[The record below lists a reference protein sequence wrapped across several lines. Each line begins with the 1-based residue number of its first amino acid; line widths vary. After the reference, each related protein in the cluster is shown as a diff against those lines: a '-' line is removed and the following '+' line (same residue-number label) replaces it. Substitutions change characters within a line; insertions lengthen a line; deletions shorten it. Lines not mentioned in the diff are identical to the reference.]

1 MEGLVL
7 IVVTIFIVASLS
19 VGIVLSVI
27 QNKKNKNIKKTLD
40 KLEVEKNVIDST
52 PIMPELAK
60 LEGYLKND
68 KINIMYQEWKDRLD
82 TIKTS
87 HIPKITDM
95 ILEADYALSQMDYK
109 GAMYKIA
116 KLEMEIYKVRT
127 SSEFLLNEIKALTS
141 SEEKNRA
148 VITTQKTKYRE
159 LYQKFLNSQ
168 NEFGE
173 YVNTVSLQFENIAKR
188 FEDFETAMDNNAYN
202 EVSPLINA
210 IDEMLNHMQVV
221 VDEVPSIVLIA
232 TNVLPNKISE
242 IQKIYNKMIE
252 KGYPLDYL
260 NVEYNIE
267 EAHKKI
273 NDILDRCKV
282 LNLENSLFEL
292 QVLVKYFDSL
302 FEDFDKEKS
311 TRETYETIN
320 NNFVTKLEKANRLIS
335 EIFMQLDDI
344 KKLYNL
350 SDEDIEELNVIR
362 EEIKGLNS
370 DYKTLNAH
378 ISNNTFA
385 YSKITKEVEVLQ
397 VKLSSIEDRL
407 DAMLDSIGSM
417 HDDEIRARQQLEE
430 IKQILKQS
438 KNKLREYNLPVIT
451 KAYIVEL
458 KEAQAAI
465 KEIINEL
472 DKKPITIEV
481 LNTRVDTARDLVLK
495 LFGRTNEML
504 KTAMFAEMAIVYGNR
519 YRSSVPDLNRNLTNA
534 ESLFYKGEYQDSLEL
549 TINCLNRIEPG
560 IYDKLLS
567 LYGDKQSQN

>member
-1 MEGLVL
+1 MEGFIL

-68 KINIMYQEWKDRLD
+68 KINVMYQEWKERLD

-95 ILEADYALSQMDYK
+95 LLEADYALSQMDYK

-168 NEFGE
+168 SDFGQ

-232 TNVLPNKISE
+232 TNVLPNKIIE
-242 IQKIYNKMIE
+242 IQKLYKKMVE

-267 EAHKKI
+267 EANKKI

-302 FEDFDKEKS
+302 FEDFDKEKA

-320 NNFVTKLEKANRLIS
+320 KNFASKLDKTNYLIS
-335 EIFMQLDDI
+335 EIFLQLDDI
-344 KKLYNL
+344 KQLYNL
-350 SDEDIEELNVIR
+350 SDEDIEELNVIK
-362 EEIKGLNS
+362 EELKTLNA
-370 DYKTLNAH
+370 DYQTLNAH

-397 VKLSSIEDRL
+397 VKLSSIEERL
-407 DAMLDSIGSM
+407 DLMLDSIGSM

-451 KAYIVEL
+451 KTYIVEL

-465 KEIINEL
+465 KEIVNEL

-519 YRSSVPDLNRNLTNA
+519 YRSSVPDLNKNLINA
-534 ESLFYKGEYQDSLEL
+534 EGLFYKGEYQDSLEL

-560 IYDKLLS
+560 IYDKLLA

>member
-302 FEDFDKEKS
+302 FEDFDKEKA

-362 EEIKGLNS
+362 EEIKVLNS

-549 TINCLNRIEPG
+549 TINCLNRIETG

>member
-302 FEDFDKEKS
+302 FEDFDKEKA

-519 YRSSVPDLNRNLTNA
+519 YRSSVPDLNGNLTNA

>member
-1 MEGLVL
+1 MEGFIL

-60 LEGYLKND
+60 LEGYLKNE
-68 KINIMYQEWKDRLD
+68 KINVMYQEWKERLD

-95 ILEADYALSQMDYK
+95 LLEADYALSQMDYK

-168 NEFGE
+168 SDFGE
-173 YVNTVSLQFENIAKR
+173 YVNTISLQFENIAKR

-232 TNVLPNKISE
+232 TNVLPNKIIE
-242 IQKIYNKMIE
+242 IQKLYKKMVE

-267 EAHKKI
+267 EANKKI

-302 FEDFDKEKS
+302 FEDFDKEKA

-320 NNFVTKLEKANRLIS
+320 KNFASKLDKTNYLIS
-335 EIFMQLDDI
+335 EIFLQLNDI
-344 KKLYNL
+344 KQLYNL
-350 SDEDIEELNVIR
+350 SDEDIEELNVIK
-362 EEIKGLNS
+362 EELKTLNS
-370 DYKTLNAH
+370 DYQTLNAH

-397 VKLSSIEDRL
+397 VKLSSIEERL
-407 DAMLDSIGSM
+407 DVMLDSIGSM

-451 KAYIVEL
+451 KTYIVEL

-519 YRSSVPDLNRNLTNA
+519 YRSSVPDLNKNLINA
-534 ESLFYKGEYQDSLEL
+534 EGLFYKGEYQDSLEL

-560 IYDKLLS
+560 IYDKLLA

>member
-221 VDEVPSIVLIA
+221 VEEVPSIVLIA

-302 FEDFDKEKS
+302 FEDFDKEKA

-407 DAMLDSIGSM
+407 DVMLDSIGSM

-567 LYGDKQSQN
+567 LYGDKQSQS

>member
-202 EVSPLINA
+202 EVSLLINA

>member
-141 SEEKNRA
+141 NEEKNRA

-302 FEDFDKEKS
+302 FEDFDKEKA

-438 KNKLREYNLPVIT
+438 KNKLREYNLPIIT

>member
-1 MEGLVL
+1 MEGFIL

-68 KINIMYQEWKDRLD
+68 KINVMYQEWKERLD

-95 ILEADYALSQMDYK
+95 LLEADYALSQMDYK

-168 NEFGE
+168 SDFGE
-173 YVNTVSLQFENIAKR
+173 YVNTISLQFENIAKR

-232 TNVLPNKISE
+232 TNVLPNKIIE
-242 IQKIYNKMIE
+242 IQKLYKKMVE

-267 EAHKKI
+267 EANKKI

-302 FEDFDKEKS
+302 FEDFDKEKA

-320 NNFVTKLEKANRLIS
+320 KNFASKLDKTNYLIS
-335 EIFMQLDDI
+335 EIFLQLDDI
-344 KKLYNL
+344 KQLYNL
-350 SDEDIEELNVIR
+350 SDEDIEELNVIK
-362 EEIKGLNS
+362 EELKTLNS
-370 DYKTLNAH
+370 DYQTLNAH

-397 VKLSSIEDRL
+397 VKLSSIEERL
-407 DAMLDSIGSM
+407 DVMLDSIGSM

-451 KAYIVEL
+451 KTYIVEL

-519 YRSSVPDLNRNLTNA
+519 YRSSVPDLNKNLINA
-534 ESLFYKGEYQDSLEL
+534 EGLFYKGEYQDSLEL

-560 IYDKLLS
+560 IYDKLLA

>member
-302 FEDFDKEKS
+302 FEDFDKEKA

-407 DAMLDSIGSM
+407 DVMLDSIGSM
-417 HDDEIRARQQLEE
+417 HDDEIRASQQLEE

>member
-7 IVVTIFIVASLS
+7 IVVTIFIATSLS
-19 VGIVLSVI
+19 VGIVLSII

-40 KLEVEKNVIDST
+40 KLEIEKNVIDSA

-68 KINIMYQEWKDRLD
+68 KINVMYQEWKERLD

-95 ILEADYALSQMDYK
+95 LLEADYALSQMDYK

-127 SSEFLLNEIKALTS
+127 SSEFLLNEIKELTS

-148 VITTQKTKYRE
+148 VITTQKKKYRE

-168 NEFGE
+168 NDFGDF
-173 YVNTVSLQFENIAKR
+173 VNTVSMQFENIAKR
-188 FEDFETAMDNNAYN
+188 FEDFENAMDNNAYN
-202 EVSPLINA
+202 EVAPLINA
-210 IDEMLNHMQVV
+210 IDEMINHMQVV

-242 IQKIYNKMIE
+242 IQKLYRKMVE

-260 NVEYNIE
+260 NVEYNID
-267 EAHKKI
+267 EANKKI

-302 FEDFDKEKS
+302 FEDFDKEKA

-320 NNFVTKLEKANRLIS
+320 KNFATKLDKTNYLIS

-344 KKLYNL
+344 RNLYNL
-350 SDEDIEELNVIR
+350 SDEDVEELNVIR
-362 EEIKGLNS
+362 EELKTLNS

-407 DAMLDSIGSM
+407 DVMLDSIGSM

-451 KAYIVEL
+451 KTYIVEL

-465 KEIINEL
+465 KEIIIEL
-472 DKKPITIEV
+472 DKKPITIDV

-519 YRSSVPDLNRNLTNA
+519 YRSSIPDLNKNLINA

-549 TINCLNRIEPG
+549 SINCLNRIEPG

-567 LYGDKQSQN
+567 LYGDKKTQN

>member
-7 IVVTIFIVASLS
+7 VVVTIFIVASLS

-302 FEDFDKEKS
+302 FEDFDKEKA

-481 LNTRVDTARDLVLK
+481 LNTRVDTAIDLVLK

>member
-1 MEGLVL
+1 MEGFIL

-68 KINIMYQEWKDRLD
+68 KINVMYQEWKERLD

-95 ILEADYALSQMDYK
+95 LLEADYALSQMDYK

-168 NEFGE
+168 SDFGE
-173 YVNTVSLQFENIAKR
+173 YVNTISLQFENIAKR

-232 TNVLPNKISE
+232 TNVLPNKIIE
-242 IQKIYNKMIE
+242 IQKLYKKMVE

-267 EAHKKI
+267 EANKKI

-302 FEDFDKEKS
+302 FEDFDKEKA

-320 NNFVTKLEKANRLIS
+320 KNFASKLDKTNYLIS
-335 EIFMQLDDI
+335 EIFLQLDDI
-344 KKLYNL
+344 KQLYNL
-350 SDEDIEELNVIR
+350 SDEDIEELNVIK
-362 EEIKGLNS
+362 EELKTLNS
-370 DYKTLNAH
+370 DYQTLNAH

-397 VKLSSIEDRL
+397 VKLSSIEERL
-407 DAMLDSIGSM
+407 DVMLDSIGSM

-451 KAYIVEL
+451 KTYIVEL

-465 KEIINEL
+465 KEIVNEL

-519 YRSSVPDLNRNLTNA
+519 YRSSVPDLNKNLINA
-534 ESLFYKGEYQDSLEL
+534 EGLFYKGEYQDSLEL

-560 IYDKLLS
+560 IYDKLLA

>member
-1 MEGLVL
+1 MEGFIL

-60 LEGYLKND
+60 LEGYLKNE
-68 KINIMYQEWKDRLD
+68 KINVMYQEWKERLD

-95 ILEADYALSQMDYK
+95 LLEADYALSQMDYK

-168 NEFGE
+168 SDFGE
-173 YVNTVSLQFENIAKR
+173 YVNTISLQFENIAKR

-232 TNVLPNKISE
+232 TNVLPNKIIE
-242 IQKIYNKMIE
+242 IQKLYKKMVE

-267 EAHKKI
+267 EANKKI

-302 FEDFDKEKS
+302 FEDFDKEKA

-320 NNFVTKLEKANRLIS
+320 SNFISKLDKTNRLIR
-335 EIFMQLDDI
+335 EIFLQLNDI
-344 KKLYNL
+344 KQLYNL
-350 SDEDIEELNVIR
+350 SDEDIEELNVIK
-362 EEIKGLNS
+362 EELKTLNS
-370 DYKTLNAH
+370 DYQTLNAH

-397 VKLSSIEDRL
+397 VKLSSIEERL
-407 DAMLDSIGSM
+407 DVMLDSIGSM

-451 KAYIVEL
+451 KTYIVEL

-519 YRSSVPDLNRNLTNA
+519 YRSSVPDLNKNLINA
-534 ESLFYKGEYQDSLEL
+534 EGLFYKGEYQDSLEL

-560 IYDKLLS
+560 IYDKLLA

>member
-221 VDEVPSIVLIA
+221 VEEVPSIVLIA

-302 FEDFDKEKS
+302 FEDFDKEKA

-407 DAMLDSIGSM
+407 DVMLDSIGSM

>member
-1 MEGLVL
+1 MEGFIL

-68 KINIMYQEWKDRLD
+68 KINVMYQEWKERLD

-95 ILEADYALSQMDYK
+95 LLEADYALSQMDYK

-168 NEFGE
+168 SDFGE
-173 YVNTVSLQFENIAKR
+173 YVNTISLQFENIAKR

-232 TNVLPNKISE
+232 TNVLPNKIIE
-242 IQKIYNKMIE
+242 IQKLYKKMVE

-267 EAHKKI
+267 EANKKI

-302 FEDFDKEKS
+302 FEDFDKEKA

-320 NNFVTKLEKANRLIS
+320 KNFVSKLDKTNYLIS
-335 EIFMQLDDI
+335 EIFLQLDDI
-344 KKLYNL
+344 KQLYNL
-350 SDEDIEELNVIR
+350 SDEDIEELNVIK
-362 EEIKGLNS
+362 EELKTLNS
-370 DYKTLNAH
+370 DYQTLNAH

-397 VKLSSIEDRL
+397 VKLSSIEERL
-407 DAMLDSIGSM
+407 DVMLDSIGSM

-451 KAYIVEL
+451 KTYIVEL

-465 KEIINEL
+465 KEIVNEL

-519 YRSSVPDLNRNLTNA
+519 YRSSVPDLNKNLINA
-534 ESLFYKGEYQDSLEL
+534 EGLFYKGEYQDSLEL

-560 IYDKLLS
+560 IYDKLLA

>member
-95 ILEADYALSQMDYK
+95 ILEADYVSQMDYK

-302 FEDFDKEKS
+302 FEDFDKEKA

-417 HDDEIRARQQLEE
+417 HDDEIRARQQLED

>member
-273 NDILDRCKV
+273 NDILERCKV

-302 FEDFDKEKS
+302 FEDFDKEKA

-407 DAMLDSIGSM
+407 DTMLDSIGSM

-465 KEIINEL
+465 
-472 DKKPITIEV
+472 
-481 LNTRVDTARDLVLK
+481 
-495 LFGRTNEML
+495 
-504 KTAMFAEMAIVYGNR
+504 
-519 YRSSVPDLNRNLTNA
+519 
-534 ESLFYKGEYQDSLEL
+534 
-549 TINCLNRIEPG
+549 
-560 IYDKLLS
+560 
-567 LYGDKQSQN
+567 

>member
-481 LNTRVDTARDLVLK
+481 LNTRDDTARDLVLK

>member
-1 MEGLVL
+1 M
-7 IVVTIFIVASLS
+7 
-19 VGIVLSVI
+19 
-27 QNKKNKNIKKTLD
+27 
-40 KLEVEKNVIDST
+40 
-52 PIMPELAK
+52 
-60 LEGYLKND
+60 
-68 KINIMYQEWKDRLD
+68 
-82 TIKTS
+82 
-87 HIPKITDM
+87 
-95 ILEADYALSQMDYK
+95 
-109 GAMYKIA
+109 
-116 KLEMEIYKVRT
+116 
-127 SSEFLLNEIKALTS
+127 
-141 SEEKNRA
+141 
-148 VITTQKTKYRE
+148 
-159 LYQKFLNSQ
+159 
-168 NEFGE
+168 
-173 YVNTVSLQFENIAKR
+173 NTVSLQFENIAKR

-302 FEDFDKEKS
+302 FEDFDKEKA

-397 VKLSSIEDRL
+397 VKLSSIEDR
-407 DAMLDSIGSM
+407 
-417 HDDEIRARQQLEE
+417 
-430 IKQILKQS
+430 
-438 KNKLREYNLPVIT
+438 
-451 KAYIVEL
+451 
-458 KEAQAAI
+458 
-465 KEIINEL
+465 
-472 DKKPITIEV
+472 
-481 LNTRVDTARDLVLK
+481 
-495 LFGRTNEML
+495 
-504 KTAMFAEMAIVYGNR
+504 
-519 YRSSVPDLNRNLTNA
+519 
-534 ESLFYKGEYQDSLEL
+534 
-549 TINCLNRIEPG
+549 
-560 IYDKLLS
+560 
-567 LYGDKQSQN
+567 

>member
-302 FEDFDKEKS
+302 FEDFDKEKA

-362 EEIKGLNS
+362 EEIKVLNS

>member
-302 FEDFDKEKS
+302 FEDFDKEKA

-430 IKQILKQS
+430 IKQILK
-438 KNKLREYNLPVIT
+438 
-451 KAYIVEL
+451 EL
-458 KEAQAAI
+458 VPEARLVDI

>member
-173 YVNTVSLQFENIAKR
+173 YVDTVSLQFENIAKR

-302 FEDFDKEKS
+302 FEDFDKEKA

>member
-141 SEEKNRA
+141 NEEKNRA

-302 FEDFDKEKS
+302 FEDFDKEKA

>member
-273 NDILDRCKV
+273 NDILERCKV

-302 FEDFDKEKS
+302 FEDFDKEKA

-362 EEIKGLNS
+362 EEIKGLNY

-407 DAMLDSIGSM
+407 DTMLDSIGSM

>member
-302 FEDFDKEKS
+302 FEDFDKEKA

-370 DYKTLNAH
+370 EYKTLKAH

>member
-302 FEDFDKEKS
+302 FEDFDKEKA

-385 YSKITKEVEVLQ
+385 YSKITKEFEVLQ

>member
-27 QNKKNKNIKKTLD
+27 QNKKNKKIKKTLD

-141 SEEKNRA
+141 NEEKNRA

-302 FEDFDKEKS
+302 FEDFDKEKA